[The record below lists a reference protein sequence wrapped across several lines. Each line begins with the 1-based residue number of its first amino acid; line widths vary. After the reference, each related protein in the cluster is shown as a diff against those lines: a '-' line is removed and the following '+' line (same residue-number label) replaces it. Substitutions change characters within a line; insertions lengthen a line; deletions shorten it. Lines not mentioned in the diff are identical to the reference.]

1 MEVAMGTLTIRELDD
16 SIVKKLKA
24 RAKANN
30 RSLEGEVRML
40 LTEIAEGRSNVARLR
55 DIADRIAAMTPAG
68 VEQTDSTDLIRRDRD
83 TR

>member
-1 MEVAMGTLTIRELDD
+1 MATLTIRDLDET
-16 SIVKKLKA
+16 IVEKLKA
-24 RAKANN
+24 RAKAHN

-55 DIADRIAAMTPAG
+55 EIAERIAAMTPPG
-68 VEQTDSTDLIRRDRD
+68 VTQTDSTELIRHDRD

>member
-1 MEVAMGTLTIRELDD
+1 MGTLTIRDLDD
-16 SIVKKLKA
+16 SIVERLKA
-24 RAKANN
+24 RAKAHN

-55 DIADRIAAMTPAG
+55 DIAGQIAAMTPAG
-68 VEQTDSTDLIRRDRD
+68 VNQTDSTELIRRDRD